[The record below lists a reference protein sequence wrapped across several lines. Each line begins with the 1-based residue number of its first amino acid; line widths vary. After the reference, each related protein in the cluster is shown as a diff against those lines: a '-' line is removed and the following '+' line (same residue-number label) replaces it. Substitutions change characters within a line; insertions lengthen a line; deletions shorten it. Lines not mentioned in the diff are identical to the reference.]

1 MALEKSDVE
10 KIAHLARLQ
19 IDDNEAQEV
28 AGRISSIL
36 NLIDQMQGIDTD
48 AVAPLAHP
56 FDAVQRLRPDVVT
69 ESNQRDYLQQL
80 APATQDGL
88 YLVPKVIE

>member
-1 MALEKSDVE
+1 MALNTADLE

-19 IDDNEAQEV
+19 INDTEALAV
-28 AGRISSIL
+28 VKRISDIL
-36 NLIDQMQGIDTD
+36 TLIDQMNNVDTAD
-48 AVAPLAHP
+48 VAPLAHS
-56 FDAVQRLRPDVVT
+56 FDAIQRLRPDEVT
-69 ESNQRDYLQQL
+69 EGDQREYLQRI

>member
-1 MALEKSDVE
+1 MALERSDVE
-10 KIAHLARLQ
+10 KIAHLARLH
-19 IDDNEAQEV
+19 IDATEAQEV

-36 NLIDQMQGIDTD
+36 ALIDQMQSIDTQG
-48 AVAPLAHP
+48 VAPLAHP
-56 FDAVQRLRPDVVT
+56 FDAIQRLRKDEVT
-69 ESNQRDYLQQL
+69 EVDQREYLQKI

>member
-1 MALEKSDVE
+1 MALDNTDVE

-19 IDDNEAQEV
+19 ISASDTLEV
-28 AGRISSIL
+28 AQRITNIL
-36 NLIDQMQGIDTD
+36 DMIDQMQGVDTSQ
-48 AVAPLAHP
+48 VAPMAHP
-56 FDAVQRLRPDVVT
+56 FDASQRLRPDVVT
-69 ESNQRDYLQQL
+69 ETDQRDYLQKI

>member
-1 MALEKSDVE
+1 MALDNTDVE

-19 IDDNEAQEV
+19 ISESDTLEV
-28 AGRISSIL
+28 AQRISNIL
-36 NLIDQMQGIDTD
+36 NMIDQMQNVDTSQ
-48 AVAPLAHP
+48 VTPMAHP
-56 FDAVQRLRPDVVT
+56 FDASQRLRPDVVT
-69 ESNQRDYLQQL
+69 ETNQREYFQKI

>member
-1 MALEKSDVE
+1 MALDNTDVE

-19 IDDNEAQEV
+19 ISESDTLEV
-28 AGRISSIL
+28 AQRISNIL
-36 NLIDQMQGIDTD
+36 TMIDQMQNVDTSQ
-48 AVAPLAHP
+48 VTPMAHP
-56 FDAVQRLRPDVVT
+56 FDASQRLRPDVVT
-69 ESNQRDYLQQL
+69 ETDQREYFQKI

>member
-1 MALEKSDVE
+1 MALDTTDVE

-19 IDDNEAQEV
+19 INDSDIREV
-28 AGRISSIL
+28 GQRISNIL
-36 NLIDQMQGIDTD
+36 QMIDQMQNVDTRE
-48 AVAPLAHP
+48 VKPMAHP
-56 FDAVQRLRPDVVT
+56 FDAAQHLRSDQVT
-69 ESNQRDYLQQL
+69 EQDQRDYLQRI

>member
-1 MALEKSDVE
+1 MALDNTDVE

-19 IDDNEAQEV
+19 ISESDTLEV
-28 AGRISSIL
+28 AQRISNIL
-36 NLIDQMQGIDTD
+36 NMIDQMQNVNTD
-48 AVAPLAHP
+48 AVEPMAHP
-56 FDAVQRLRPDVVT
+56 FDAVQRLRPDQVT
-69 ESNQRDYLQQL
+69 ETSQRDYFQKI

>member
-1 MALEKSDVE
+1 MALDTTDVE

-19 IDDNEAQEV
+19 INDSDIREV
-28 AGRISSIL
+28 GQRISNIL
-36 NLIDQMQGIDTD
+36 QMIDQMQNVNTSE
-48 AVAPLAHP
+48 VSPMAHP
-56 FDAVQRLRPDVVT
+56 FDAAQRLRPDQVT
-69 ESNQRDYLQQL
+69 EQDQRDYLQRI

>member
-1 MALEKSDVE
+1 MALDNTDVE

-19 IDDNEAQEV
+19 ISESDTLEV
-28 AGRISSIL
+28 AQRISNIL
-36 NLIDQMQGIDTD
+36 NMIDQMQNVDTD
-48 AVAPLAHP
+48 AVEPMAHP
-56 FDAVQRLRPDVVT
+56 FDAAQRLRPDQVT
-69 ESNQRDYLQQL
+69 ENNQREYFQKI

>member
-1 MALEKSDVE
+1 MALDKNDVE

-19 IDDNEAQEV
+19 INDSDIVEV
-28 AGRISSIL
+28 AQRISNIL
-36 NLIDQMQGIDTD
+36 GMIDQMQSVDTS
-48 AVAPLAHP
+48 AVSAMAHP
-56 FDAVQRLRPDVVT
+56 FDASQRLRADQIT
-69 ESNQRDYLQQL
+69 ETNQRDYYQKL

>member
-1 MALEKSDVE
+1 MALDTTDVE

-19 IDDNEAQEV
+19 INDSDIREV
-28 AGRISSIL
+28 GQRISNIL
-36 NLIDQMQGIDTD
+36 QMIDQMQNVNTSE
-48 AVAPLAHP
+48 VNPMAHP
-56 FDAVQRLRPDVVT
+56 FDAAQRLRPDQVT
-69 ESNQRDYLQQL
+69 EQDQRDYLQRI

>member
-1 MALEKSDVE
+1 MALDKNAVE
-10 KIAHLARLQ
+10 KIAYLARLQ
-19 IDDNEAQEV
+19 ISDADAAETSQ
-28 AGRISSIL
+28 RISNIL
-36 NLIDQMQGIDTD
+36 SMIDQMQSVDTND
-48 AVAPLAHP
+48 VEPMAHS

-69 ESNQRDYLQQL
+69 ESNQRDYLQKI

>member
-1 MALEKSDVE
+1 MALNTTDVE

-19 IDDNEAQEV
+19 INDSDIREV
-28 AGRISSIL
+28 GQRISNIL
-36 NLIDQMQGIDTD
+36 QMIDQMQNVDTGE
-48 AVAPLAHP
+48 VTPMAHP
-56 FDAVQRLRPDVVT
+56 FDAAQRLRTDQVT
-69 ESNQRDYLQQL
+69 EQDQRDYLQRI

>member
-1 MALEKSDVE
+1 MALDNSDVE

-19 IDDNEAQEV
+19 INEVETREV
-28 AGRISSIL
+28 TRRIGAIL
-36 NLIDQMQGIDTD
+36 ALIDQMQSIDTSD
-48 AVAPLAHP
+48 VAPLAHP
-56 FDAVQRLRPDVVT
+56 FDAVQRLRADEVT
-69 ESNQRDYLQQL
+69 EIDQRDYLQRN

>member
-1 MALEKSDVE
+1 MALDNTDVE

-19 IDDNEAQEV
+19 ISESDTLEV
-28 AGRISSIL
+28 AQRISNIL
-36 NLIDQMQGIDTD
+36 NMIDQMQNVDTSQ
-48 AVAPLAHP
+48 VTPMAHP
-56 FDAVQRLRPDVVT
+56 FDASQRLRPDVVT
-69 ESNQRDYLQQL
+69 ETNQREYFQKL